1 MYENYFQLWI
11 KVEMEVEEEEEKCWL
26 DCKEKSLT
34 REMLSIVNGKRSY
47 FFILKAHKKQKK
59 KNGLSLAF

>member
-1 MYENYFQLWI
+1 MYENNFQLWI
-11 KVEMEVEEEEEKCWL
+11 KVEMEVEEEKCWL

-47 FFILKAHKKQKK
+47 FFILKAHKKQQQQ